1 MRKCDIAYMV
11 ENGEM
16 HVSTRLE
23 GARLERGML
32 EVEDMRKSRIPYDRE
47 WFSGI
52 VDLRRCDA
60 FRVFR
65 DGQAEIVHF
74 EADDDEYAAVIEPT
88 PSIVVLREHLVV
100 RKCERDRVEALHAD
114 AGHTVAEGI
123 GFPELDRLPKRPA
136 RCDRDDLGRRP
147 GAGRPTAARGRAVR
161 QSLVRRQVPLGRS
174 RRELPA
180 DVGRAQVTEAVA
192 ASHQVGR
199 PRAVPAATETGVNR
213 RGFGR
218 AFPPIPHRSNS
229 AACNP
234 LIS

>member
-1 MRKCDIAYMV
+1 MVRIDKLYFTVKEIARRWGVRKCDIAYMV

-32 EVEDMRKSRIPYDRE
+32 EVEDMRESRIPYDRE

-100 RKCERDRVEALHAD
+100 RKCERDRVEALHAS

-123 GFPELDRLPKRPA
+123 EFQNSTDYRNVRLGTIEMTLGAVQAQVVRLLQEAALSEKPWCDGKSLLAEAGASSLRMSDVLSPA
-136 RCDRDDLGRRP
+136 GSRTTPCDRVRP
-147 GAGRPTAARGRAVR
+147 
-161 QSLVRRQVPLGRS
+161 
-174 RRELPA
+174 
-180 DVGRAQVTEAVA
+180 
-192 ASHQVGR
+192 
-199 PRAVPAATETGVNR
+199 
-213 RGFGR
+213 
-218 AFPPIPHRSNS
+218 
-229 AACNP
+229 
-234 LIS
+234 